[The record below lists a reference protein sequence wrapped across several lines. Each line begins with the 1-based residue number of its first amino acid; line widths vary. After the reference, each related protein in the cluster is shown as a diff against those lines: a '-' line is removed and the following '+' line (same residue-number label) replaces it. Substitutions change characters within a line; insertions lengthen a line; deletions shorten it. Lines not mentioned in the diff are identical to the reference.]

1 MCIHVCIYQYTQA
14 TYNFM
19 LPNTL
24 NDKSDT
30 PANTNIRSAYGQNDP
45 AMQSSILDPSE
56 TSLMQYYAQHLLL
69 LVPVHLWR
77 ITCISRNC

>member
-1 MCIHVCIYQYTQA
+1 MYVYINTHKPHTISCY
-14 TYNFM
+14 
-19 LPNTL
+19 PTL